1 VSLGQGLPVLLMRMR
16 ERVVEECLEEITRR
30 FAAGFPAEAPPLRTV
45 GREAEFPLV
54 RSDGRAADV
63 LQLWPLFL
71 EQKDCEPI
79 YDRGVDGHELTVGVE
94 TQNWSCVIEV
104 GRATVEL
111 SVGPRPTLHELSQ
124 DMEEALRR
132 LKDVARR
139 AGFCLLGFGIQ
150 PRTSASPRLLTPK
163 LRYLALLEAIG
174 PPWLKFCVTAADQ
187 VQVDMGQDD
196 LIRHMNLLNAA
207 SGAIIAFTANSCVY
221 GGRVGRFASGREGL
235 TTNMVNEPFR
245 HGSSRGPYADF
256 EEYVRFLADLR
267 CLCLPE
273 GSGGFKQIG
282 EPFTEYLRR
291 EPSVVD
297 PEAAYEEF
305 LFHEH
310 YIWPSARP
318 RAKIGT
324 LEIRPACQQPTDATW
339 VPSALALGLVEAADD
354 VESYFEAELG
364 ERTWDALLRYRKR
377 AVRYGLDAPEPVPR
391 FVETLLELAS
401 RGLRRRRQGE
411 DVFLTPAYEQLDRR
425 SGPASHA
432 RELFE
437 NGGIAALMKG
447 VSLSSTT
454 KVRTGDYAAEA
465 K

>member
-1 VSLGQGLPVLLMRMR
+1 VSLGQGLPILLMRTR
-16 ERVVEECLEEITRR
+16 ETVVEETLEEITRS
-30 FAAGFPAEAPPLRTV
+30 FAAGFPPEAPPLRTV

-63 LQLWPLFL
+63 FRLWPLFL
-71 EQKDCEPI
+71 ERGDCEPI
-79 YDRGVDGHELTVGVE
+79 YDRGTDGSSLIVGVE
-94 TQNWSCVIEV
+94 AQNWSCVIEV

-111 SVGPRPTLHELSQ
+111 SVGPRPTLHELAQ
-124 DMEEALRR
+124 DMDEALRR
-132 LKDVARR
+132 LKDVVRR

-150 PRTSASPRLLTPK
+150 PRTPASPRLLTPK

-174 PPWLKFCVTAADQ
+174 PQWLKFCVTAADQ

-207 SGAIIAFTANSCVY
+207 SGAIIAFTANSSVY

-235 TTNMVNEPFR
+235 TANMVNEPYR
-245 HGSSRGPYADF
+245 HGSSRQPYADL

-267 CLCLPE
+267 CLCLPD

-282 EPFTEYLRR
+282 EPFTEYLLRN
-291 EPSVVD
+291 PSAGD
-297 PEAAYEEF
+297 PEAVYEEF

-324 LEIRPACQQPTDATW
+324 LEIRPACQQPAVSTW

-364 ERTWDALLRYRKR
+364 ERYWGTLLRYRKL
-377 AVRYGLDAPEPVPR
+377 AVRYGFDALEPVPR

-401 RGLRRRRQGE
+401 RGLRQRRQGE
-411 DVFLTPAYEQLDRR
+411 EVFLAPAYAEPDRR

-432 RELFE
+432 RELFDE
-437 NGGIAALMKG
+437 GGIVAL
-447 VSLSSTT
+447 T
-454 KVRTGDYAAEA
+454 KELYLT
-465 K
+465 

>member
-1 VSLGQGLPVLLMRMR
+1 MRTR
-16 ERVVEECLEEITRR
+16 ETVVDEALEEITRS
-30 FAAGFPAEAPPLRTV
+30 FAAGFPAKAPTLRTV

-63 LQLWPLFL
+63 FRLWPLFL
-71 EQKDCEPI
+71 EREDCEPI
-79 YDRGVDGHELTVGVE
+79 YDRGTDDSSLIVGVE

-111 SVGPRPTLHELSQ
+111 SVGPRSTLHELAW
-124 DMEEALRR
+124 DMEEALRQ
-132 LKDVARR
+132 LKDVVQR
-139 AGFCLLGFGIQ
+139 AGCCLLGFGIQ
-150 PRTSASPRLLTPK
+150 PRTPASPRLLTPK

-174 PPWLKFCVTAADQ
+174 PQWLKFCVTAADQ

-196 LIRHMNLLNAA
+196 LIRHMNLINAA
-207 SGAIIAFTANSCVY
+207 SGAIIALTANSSVY

-235 TTNMVNEPFR
+235 TANMVNEPYR
-245 HGSSRGPYADF
+245 HGSSRRPYADL
-256 EEYVRFLADLR
+256 EEYVRFLADLQ
-267 CLCLPE
+267 CLCLPD

-282 EPFTEYLRR
+282 EPFTEYLQRK
-291 EPSVVD
+291 PLAGD
-297 PEAAYEEF
+297 PEAVYEEF

-324 LEIRPACQQPTDATW
+324 LEIRPACQQPAVSTW

-364 ERTWDALLRYRKR
+364 ERYWDILLRYRKL
-377 AVRYGLDAPEPVPR
+377 AVRHGFDTPEPVPR

-401 RGLRRRRQGE
+401 RGLRQRRQGE
-411 DVFLTPAYEQLDRR
+411 EVFLAPAYAQFERR

-437 NGGIAALMKG
+437 GGIAALMEE
-447 VSLSSTT
+447 VSLT
-454 KVRTGDYAAEA
+454 
-465 K
+465 